1 MSRCALCKCLDAGA
15 KDSKSLQN
23 DVMTIHVCVIS
34 VPDSHFLPKIIEG
47 ILWETLVISSLKS
60 GTTFD
65 YTVVS

>member
-15 KDSKSLQN
+15 KDGKSLQN
-23 DVMTIHVCVIS
+23 NVMTIQVCVIS
-34 VPDSHFLPKIIEG
+34 VPDSHFLPKINEG
-47 ILWETLVISSLKS
+47 ILWETLVIASLRP